1 MSGSLHPITQYLR
14 EVIDIFQELGFDVF
28 EGPEAETEWYNFD
41 ALNVAAD
48 HPSRDVQD
56 TFWLKDGRVLRTHTS
71 NCQVRYAE
79 GKNPPIKV
87 VVPGKVYRNEAT
99 DAKHET
105 TFTQLEG
112 LYIDKDVKIGHL
124 IWTLKYFLDKF
135 YGKTIE
141 YRLRPHHYSFVEPG
155 IDVDVM
161 LNGKWFEILGSGMV
175 HPKVLKNMK
184 IDPEKYSGFAF
195 GLGIDRLVILKY
207 GIEDIRH
214 FHSGDLR
221 FLKQF

>member
-175 HPKVLKNMK
+175 HPKVVKNMK